1 MISKMPGENRAFFL
15 GLYSFLPKKN
25 VHHRRTFFNIGVT
38 NYATDRRMMFSAAPA
53 LNHSICC

>member
-1 MISKMPGENRAFFL
+1 MMSKLPGENRAVFFRAL
-15 GLYSFLPKKN
+15 LIFAQKN
-25 VHHRRTFFNIGVT
+25 VHHRRTFFKIGVT